1 MWTAGAGGPEP
12 RTGPPVQIFL
22 HVDRFA
28 WAHDGEVD
36 LDLEGMVK

>member
-1 MWTAGAGGPEP
+1 
-12 RTGPPVQIFL
+12 VQIFL